1 MHRLARFLLPLLV
14 FAAGLAAGAWFSID
28 RRAADFSAGIGR
40 RLAESAAAT
49 PAPARSDA
57 HAFSSDEEMLTAI
70 MSALVEEEPL
80 LRAHRLHELLGG
92 LGSAEL
98 GQLFR
103 HAVQMESRERR
114 GELLGALLARWA
126 EADPAAAAAA
136 VQPHR
141 DRCRAAGQY
150 GWRNLDGEI
159 CRAWAQAMPEAV
171 LAEAAHAPDSA
182 WASENAWAA
191 IQTLG
196 EGDPARQLAVLAG
209 QPASR
214 LQTTLAAW
222 VIRVLSEKDPAA
234 AEAALA
240 LLTDPRQRANMQ
252 VEILAKLTA
261 HDPAAGLA
269 RLAALAPGLAPG
281 AASTRLV
288 GAILG
293 AVAARDAAAA
303 LRAIDGLPEE
313 LRPQARSSVLV
324 GWAGEHP
331 LAALEWTK
339 ASGLEPSDVNAL
351 AYFGVNDF
359 GWNSLVGTALERDR
373 AGTLAWMR
381 AQPGSPQRDAMLGAA
396 LQRGSSAPLAQRLEV
411 FAALSPEGQARSTE
425 WVILGLR
432 AEGDDRAA
440 AWIKG
445 LPSCAARAA
454 AVWQLAYYES
464 YTAPDQLDTLAEA
477 WPAGP
482 DRDAALRGVAQK
494 VSQIDSNRALDYV
507 RRIGDPTAR
516 EAAFYRTANIWLGRD
531 ATAARAWLA
540 ATPEISA
547 ESKRVLLR
555 QHDER

>member
-14 FAAGLAAGAWFSID
+14 FAAGLAAGAWFSIG
-28 RRAADFSAGIGR
+28 RRAADFSAGVGR
-40 RLAESAAAT
+40 RLAQSAAAT
-49 PAPARSDA
+49 PAPARSA
-57 HAFSSDEEMLTAI
+57 TRAFSSDEEMLTAI
-70 MSALVEEEPL
+70 MSAVVEEEPL

-114 GELLGALLARWA
+114 GELLGVLLARWA
-126 EADPAAAAAA
+126 EIDPAAATAA

-150 GWRNLDGEI
+150 DWRNLGGDI

-171 LAEAAHAPDSA
+171 LAEAARAPDSA

-191 IQTLG
+191 IETLG
-196 EGDPARQLAVLAG
+196 EGDPTRQLAVLAG

-214 LQTTLAAW
+214 LRATLAAR
-222 VIRVLSEKDPAA
+222 VIAVLAEKDPAA

-240 LLTDPRQRANMQ
+240 LLTEPRERAAMQ
-252 VEILAKLTA
+252 VEILGKLTA

-293 AVAARDAAAA
+293 AVASQDAAAA

-324 GWAGEHP
+324 GWAGKHP
-331 LAALEWTK
+331 LAALEWAK
-339 ASGLEPSDVNAL
+339 ASGLEPSDIKAL
-351 AYFGVNDF
+351 NNFGVNNF
-359 GWNSLVGTALERDR
+359 GWNPLVGTALEHDR
-373 AGTLAWMR
+373 AGTLAWLR
-381 AQPGSPQRDAMLGAA
+381 AQPASPQRDAMLGDA
-396 LQRGSSAPLAQRLEV
+396 LWQNTSAPMTQRLEV

-425 WVILGLR
+425 RVVLGLLDESR
-432 AEGDDRAA
+432 DRAA
-440 AWIKG
+440 AWIKS
-445 LPSCAARAA
+445 LPSGAARSA
-454 AVWQLAYYES
+454 AVWQLAYCES
-464 YTAPDQLDTLAEA
+464 YSAPDQLDTLAEA

-482 DRDAALRGVAQK
+482 DRDAAWRGLALK
-494 VSQIDSNRALDYV
+494 VSRIDSNRALDYV
-507 RRIGDPTAR
+507 RRIGDPSAR
-516 EAAFYRTANIWLGRD
+516 EAAFYRTARTWLGRD

-540 ATPEISA
+540 DTPEISA

-555 QHDER
+555 LHDER